1 MQTYTAYLKGC
12 PMMSICCICVL
23 KINRNFWG
31 VLGHDRLQ
39 YLVLSWRKPEDVY
52 VKRSSYHTIDHWQHY
67 VRVSLSL
74 SLFLSPSLSLSLSL
88 SFFQCLSHYL
98 RATPCVCVFFFFFF
112 SEACLEGTVPSESPD
127 PQARARMPSE
137 MIGKLLGLLI
147 VGLD

>member
-1 MQTYTAYLKGC
+1 
-12 PMMSICCICVL
+12 MMSICCICVL

-52 VKRSSYHTIDHWQHY
+52 VKCSSYHTIDHWQHY

-74 SLFLSPSLSLSLSL
+74 SLFLSLSLSL
-88 SFFQCLSHYL
+88 SFNAFLTTCMLPLVY
-98 RATPCVCVFFFFFF
+98 VFFFF